1 MSEKNNENA
10 ESAVEPR
17 RSSRRKVPVKTYQPT
32 GDYTDVAMR
41 VTAKATKKKKSES
54 LEDIYTQ
61 KSVKSP
67 VIASKALATIT
78 EKDSPDPFS
87 KLKRK
92 RLMVFPTDPSHRKPR
107 KRKLTESIKRAAKI
121 RKVSLENDKD
131 KILKEKLEQ
140 LEKDLGDIEE
150 TN

>member
-1 MSEKNNENA
+1 MWPCELLRRQQKSKFLASNPFKNLN
-10 ESAVEPR
+10 R
-17 RSSRRKVPVKTYQPT
+17 
-32 GDYTDVAMR
+32 
-41 VTAKATKKKKSES
+41 KKSES

-67 VIASKALATIT
+67 VIATKALATIA
-78 EKDSPDPFS
+78 EKDSGDPFS

-92 RLMVFPTDPSHRKPR
+92 RLMVFPTDPSHRKVRTNHLISVVNLSFQPR

-140 LEKDLGDIEE
+140 LEKDLEDIEE
-150 TN
+150 AT